1 MAGTTDPQPPGRGK
15 LVALTVILTTLFWTV
30 VWGGFTLARGRP
42 QQIAFAVQPPPAT
55 ATPAPSSTPTPT
67 TEPTATTSPSATAAP
82 SVTAAARAGVVV
94 LETGEEDN
102 APAASGS
109 DRIPAST
116 DEITGAVP
124 TNSAASTLININT
137 ASAVDL
143 ETLPGIGP
151 KTAEAIIAYRDAN
164 GPFATIE
171 AITEVKGIGPATLE
185 KLRTLIT
192 VN

>member
-1 MAGTTDPQPPGRGK
+1 M
-15 LVALTVILTTLFWTV
+15 ILTTLFWTV

-55 ATPAPSSTPTPT
+55 ATPAPTSTPTPT

-164 GPFATIE
+164 GPFKSVDDLMQVQGVGEKILE
-171 AITEVKGIGPATLE
+171 AIQMAWLE
-185 KLRTLIT
+185 EAD
-192 VN
+192 